1 MPLPSTSFSCL
12 PFQSSF
18 FCSAPD
24 TFWKMNQ
31 NLSSLPNPNRRL
43 RLILWRC
50 EKKECG
56 MLPSAM
62 DYTLV

>member
-50 EKKECG
+50 ADF
-56 MLPSAM
+56 LSFFLSRDIAASP
-62 DYTLV
+62 